1 MKKLFVIITLL
12 FALVGLVFA
21 LFALVGSVFAESHN
35 KKFERGAAICQQ
47 IAQDYNIE
55 VEVKRV
61 SALPNNA
68 VGCCMGKGE
77 GKFVIKLNWNYL
89 LGMTDNLVTPVII
102 HEMAHAVTDNC
113 GHNHKWVTAIFG
125 LVDYF
130 PFLHRYEANIVN
142 QEVEKAE

>member
-1 MKKLFVIITLL
+1 MKKLFITITL
-12 FALVGLVFA
+12 

-35 KKFERGAAICQQ
+35 KKFEKGAAICQQ

-68 VGCCMGKGE
+68 AAVCLKRD
-77 GKFVIKLNWNYL
+77 GKFIIKLNWNYYCSW
-89 LGMTDNLVTPVII
+89 TDNLITPHLI
-102 HEMAHAVTDNC
+102 HEMAHAVTNNC
-113 GHNHKWVTAIFG
+113 GHNQKWINAIYD

-130 PFLHRYEANIVN
+130 PYLNRYEANILN
-142 QEVEKAE
+142 REVSEAE

>member
-1 MKKLFVIITLL
+1 MKRFIITITLL
-12 FALVGLVFA
+12 AAFI
-21 LFALVGSVFAESHN
+21 GSAFAENHN
-35 KKFERGAAICQQ
+35 KKFEKGAAICQQ

-55 VEVKRV
+55 VEVKKV

-68 VGCCMGKGE
+68 VGVCITKGE
-77 GKFVIKLNWNYL
+77 GKYVIKMNWNYL
-89 LGMTDNLVTPVII
+89 LEMTDNLVTPVLI

-113 GHNHKWVTAIFG
+113 GHNREWIVAIYD

-130 PFLHRYEANIVN
+130 PYLNKYEANILN

>member
-1 MKKLFVIITLL
+1 MKKLLSVITLFITL
-12 FALVGLVFA
+12 AA
-21 LFALVGSVFAESHN
+21 SAFAENHN

-55 VEVKRV
+55 VEVKKV
-61 SALPNNA
+61 AALPKNA
-68 VGCCMGKGE
+68 AGVCMKKGE
-77 GKFVIKLNWNYL
+77 GKYVVKLNWNYL

-102 HEMAHAVTDNC
+102 HEMAHAVTDVC
-113 GHNHKWVTAIFG
+113 GHNQKWVNAIFD

-130 PFLHRYEANIVN
+130 PYMNKYEAGIVN

>member
-1 MKKLFVIITLL
+1 MKKLLSVTILL
-12 FALVGLVFA
+12 VL
-21 LFALVGSVFAESHN
+21 LVGSVFAENHN
-35 KKFERGAAICQQ
+35 KKFEKGAAICQQ

-55 VEVKRV
+55 VEVKKV
-61 SALPNNA
+61 STLPNNA
-68 VGCCMGKGE
+68 ASCCMRKGE

-89 LGMTDNLVTPVII
+89 LWTTDNLVTPFLI

-113 GHNHKWVTAIFG
+113 EHNQKWVNAIYD

-130 PFLHRYEANIVN
+130 PYMNRYEANIVN

>member
-1 MKKLFVIITLL
+1 MKKLFTIVTLL
-12 FALVGLVFA
+12 VLLIASA
-21 LFALVGSVFAESHN
+21 FAESHN
-35 KKFERGAAICQQ
+35 KKFEKGAAICQQ

-55 VEVKRV
+55 VEIRKV

-68 VGCCMGKGE
+68 AAVCMKKGE
-77 GKFVIKLNWNYL
+77 GKFVVKLNWNYL
-89 LGMTDNLVTPVII
+89 LGMTDNLVTPYLI

-113 GHNHKWVTAIFG
+113 GHDQRWINAIYD

-130 PFLHRYEANIVN
+130 PYLNKYEANIVN